1 MGIKDV
7 ARHYSLK
14 NLEEYHSWEMP
25 CRSRFRCQLHLLF
38 CRRCRLR
45 LRRLRA
51 DDIFI
56 TELRTAL
63 KVMSVPD
70 NPEEYQRFCKLF
82 ENDGVEKE

>member
-1 MGIKDV
+1 M
-7 ARHYSLK
+7 RHYSLSE
-14 NLEEYHSWEMP
+14 LERYRNRTLPHL
-25 CRSRFRCQLHLLF
+25 SRFLCWFHLLF

-70 NPEEYQRFCKLF
+70 NPAEYQRLRKLI
-82 ENDGVEKE
+82 EGKDVEK